1 MKVLITDP
9 IAEEGKE
16 VLKNKGLEVIEKIG
30 LSPEELKQEIL
41 GKDAIIVRSAT
52 KVTKQVI
59 ETADILKVI
68 GRAGIGLDN
77 IDLEAAKEKGIK
89 VLNTPGATSI
99 SVAELA
105 LGMMFACARHI
116 ARGTLGLKEGRW
128 EKKQLKGIELYKKT
142 LGIIGMGRIGTE
154 VAKRAKY
161 LGMRVIFYDPYVQ
174 VSEYGEKVGLDTLYE
189 NADIISLHL
198 PLTPETKHMISKEA
212 FAKMKNGAILIN
224 CARGGI
230 VDEDALYDALTTG
243 KLFAAGI
250 DVFEQEPAV
259 GNKLFTLDN
268 VVVTPHIG
276 AQAREGQKRAGVEI
290 AEKVSKEL
298 LGA

>member
-16 VLKNKGLEVIEKIG
+16 ILKNKGLEVIEKTG
-30 LSPEELKQEIL
+30 LSAEELKQEIK

-52 KVTKQVI
+52 KVTREI
-59 ETADILKVI
+59 INSADVLKVI

-89 VLNTPGATSI
+89 VLNTPGATSV
-99 SVAELA
+99 SVAELTI
-105 LGMMFACARHI
+105 GMMFACARHI
-116 ARGTLGLKEGRW
+116 ARGTISLKEGRW
-128 EKKQLKGIELYKKT
+128 EKKQLKGIELYGKT
-142 LGIIGMGRIGTE
+142 LGIIGMGKIGTE
-154 VAKRAKY
+154 VAKRAKC
-161 LGMRVIFYDPYVQ
+161 LGMKVIFYDPYVQ

-189 NADIISLHL
+189 KSDIISLHL
-198 PLTPETKHMISKEA
+198 PLTTETKHMISKSA

-230 VDEDALYDALTTG
+230 VDEEALYDALTTG
-243 KLFAAGI
+243 KLYAAGI
-250 DVFEQEPAV
+250 DVFEKEPAV

-276 AQAREGQKRAGVEI
+276 AQAKEGQKRAGIEI

-298 LGA
+298 LGG